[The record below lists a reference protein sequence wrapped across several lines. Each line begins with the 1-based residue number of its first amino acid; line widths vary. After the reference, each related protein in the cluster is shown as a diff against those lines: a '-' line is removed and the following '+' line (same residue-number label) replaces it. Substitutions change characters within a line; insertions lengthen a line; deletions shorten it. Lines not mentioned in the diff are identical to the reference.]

1 MILAVGTTRE
11 PKVRAV
17 RRSIEVLSQ
26 SFPNFLNQ
34 DLRLVARST
43 PSGAPDT
50 PCSTAE
56 LMAGARHRAESLFGA
71 LRAEG
76 EKEILSLGLEG
87 GLVSEP
93 GGNGAQRLYLLESWA
108 YVTDGGRGF
117 FGSSGCLPLPQALVA
132 AVIDSGED
140 LGPAA
145 DDLYRQSNVAGR
157 QGTFGILTGEVI
169 TREDAFVRAIL
180 HALAPFYNRNAY
192 NVVYSKS

>member
-11 PKVRAV
+11 PKIRAV
-17 RRSIEVLSQ
+17 RRSLDVLSQ
-26 SFPNFLNQ
+26 SFPDFLNQ
-34 DLRLVARST
+34 ELQLVARST
-43 PSGAPDT
+43 PSGAPET

-56 LMAGARHRAESLFGA
+56 LMGGARHRAEKLFDA
-71 LRAEG
+71 LRTEG

-87 GLVSEP
+87 GLVSEAE
-93 GGNGAQRLYLLESWA
+93 GNGAERLYLLESWA
-108 YVTDGGRGF
+108 YVTDGVHGF
-117 FGSSGCLPLPQALVA
+117 FGSSGCLPLPKALVA
-132 AVIDSGED
+132 AVIDCGED

-145 DDLYRQSNVAGR
+145 DDLYCQSNVAGR

-192 NVVYSKS
+192 DVYYSES